1 MPKKDVISVPLLEE
15 NVAICRLDEDI
26 LNQSNIEKREE
37 TYKLRILMITALII
51 CFVIFVLFPH
61 QIL

>member
-15 NVAICRLDEDI
+15 NVAICQLDEDI
-26 LNQSNIEKREE
+26 LNQSTIERKKE
-37 TYKLRILMITALII
+37 TYKLKILMITALII
-51 CFVIFVLFPH
+51 CFVILVLFPH